1 MSETKGEDGERYE
14 QSESGEPTIT
24 HSVRSRSLRVL
35 DLSFATPAYR
45 KCLKRTIAEGTDLEE
60 CIRCF
65 VVGVWRHGIE
75 GC

>member
-1 MSETKGEDGERYE
+1 MTETKGEDGERYE
-14 QSESGEPTIT
+14 QRESGETTIAP
-24 HSVRSRSLRVL
+24 SVRSRSLWVL
-35 DLSFATPAYR
+35 DLSLATPTYR
-45 KCLKRTIAEGTDLEE
+45 KCLKRTIAEGADLEE